1 MRILHVDDSP
11 DDRALVARAL
21 RREWPEA
28 DLPQAGGPEALE
40 SVLAATRDLDVAI
53 LDFSLGWGDGLG
65 VLRRIRAKY
74 PDCPAILFTGSLGE
88 ERAVQMI
95 QAGFD
100 DYVIKSADQL
110 SRLRASVST
119 CLSRREERRALA
131 RAEARHRNLFLNVG
145 VGLFVCR
152 PDGTLED
159 GNPALLRMLGLASI
173 DELRRLNLL
182 DLLASEEV
190 RHRWLGIPPASL
202 SGAEVVLRHPDGR
215 TLCVQLD
222 ARAPEDEG
230 GFIEGALTDVT
241 ALRSA
246 LEQKDTLLR
255 EVLHRVYN
263 NLQQVDALLN
273 LQGRR
278 FTQPEIR
285 QAFKEVGD
293 RVRALAL
300 VQRKLHGGTDYQRVD
315 FAAYLHD
322 LAAAIGSMAGRPG
335 IRIGVEAEPL
345 ALPIERAV
353 PAGLI
358 ANELLTNALKHAFP
372 GAQDGE
378 IRVLL
383 RAVAD
388 GQMLLSVSDNGVGLR
403 SESVPSAD
411 GGLGTR
417 LLPAL
422 ARELRG
428 SMVAEGHDEGFS
440 VTVRF
445 RP

>member
-1 MRILHVDDSP
+1 MRVLHVDDSS
-11 DDRALVARAL
+11 DDRTLVAREL
-21 RREWPEA
+21 QREWPAIE
-28 DLPQAGGPEALE
+28 LLQAGAPDGLE
-40 SVLAATRDLDVAI
+40 RILATAGDLDLAI
-53 LDFSLGWGDGLG
+53 LDFSLGWGNGLG
-65 VLRRIRAKY
+65 VLGRIRAQH

-95 QAGFD
+95 HAGFD
-100 DYVIKSADQL
+100 DYVVKAVDQL
-110 SRLRASVST
+110 PRLRASVST
-119 CLSRREERRALA
+119 CLARREERRALA

-159 GNPALLRMLGLASI
+159 GNPALLRMLGLRNVE
-173 DELRRLNLL
+173 ELRRLNLL
-182 DLLASEEV
+182 DLLASEEA
-190 RHRWLGIPPASL
+190 RHRWLEIPPASL
-202 SGAEVVLRHPDGR
+202 SQAEVVLRHPDGR
-215 TLCVQLD
+215 TLSVQLD
-222 ARAPEDEG
+222 ARAPDERG
-230 GFIEGALTDVT
+230 GIIEGALTDVT

-278 FTQPEIR
+278 FTQPEVR
-285 QAFKEVGD
+285 RAFKEVGD

-300 VQRKLHGGTDYQRVD
+300 VQRKLHGGPDYQSVD
-315 FAAYLHD
+315 FAAYLQD
-322 LAAAIGSMAGRPG
+322 LARAIGSMAGRPG
-335 IRIGVEAEPL
+335 IRISVEAEPL
-345 ALPIERAV
+345 TLPIERAV

-378 IRVLL
+378 IRVLF
-383 RAVAD
+383 RAEAE
-388 GQMLLSVSDNGVGLR
+388 GQLLLAVSDNGVGIR
-403 SESVPSAD
+403 AD
-411 GGLGTR
+411 DTPATEGGLGTR

-428 SMVAEGHDEGFS
+428 SIVTEGMSGGFS